1 MCMKLLD
8 IARNHPGQLLF
19 IAETLLLWSIAN
31 YGVVA
36 DLLPSD
42 DAPSRKFVPRWRAVV
57 IVRSLAAAIA
67 VLFVGGFR
75 AAWPITLIVSGS
87 SIALPFVRRWVRLA
101 RTAEVETASV
111 MLTWSAIV
119 GVSVH
124 RGVSTASS
132 LAWRPFPENDVAS
145 VCLITAVVLFNF
157 RGGTHIVRSL
167 LEKCGSV
174 ITAVGATSQATEIQ
188 RGRWIGNL
196 ERALLLAIIAEG
208 SYPAIAFLIAAKGL
222 IRSKELENRD
232 FAEYFLVGTLASI
245 AVALAAGIVIRGII
259 ASFWT

>member
-1 MCMKLLD
+1 MKLLD

-132 LAWRPFPENDVAS
+132 LAWRDPSPRMMSRV
-145 VCLITAVVLFNF
+145 
-157 RGGTHIVRSL
+157 
-167 LEKCGSV
+167 
-174 ITAVGATSQATEIQ
+174 
-188 RGRWIGNL
+188 
-196 ERALLLAIIAEG
+196 
-208 SYPAIAFLIAAKGL
+208 
-222 IRSKELENRD
+222 
-232 FAEYFLVGTLASI
+232 FA
-245 AVALAAGIVIRGII
+245 
-259 ASFWT
+259 